1 MVKKMQ
7 ETMEKKERART
18 VPRIS
23 TEAALTCRPF
33 TSWGAA
39 HMADAIMRNFSEEG
53 SYIETSRE
61 FKRGTILQMRMV
73 RYPPMPSSAAGKT
86 QPRSVCLA
94 EVKWQQDL
102 ANENAPRF
110 GMGLRYL
117 D

>member
-7 ETMEKKERART
+7 ESMEKKEIERT
-18 VPRIS
+18 VPRIA
-23 TEAALTCRPF
+23 TEAAITCRPF
-33 TSWGAA
+33 TSCGAA

-86 QPRSVCLA
+86 QPRTICLA

-102 ANENAPRF
+102 ADENASRF
-110 GMGLRYL
+110 GVGLRYI